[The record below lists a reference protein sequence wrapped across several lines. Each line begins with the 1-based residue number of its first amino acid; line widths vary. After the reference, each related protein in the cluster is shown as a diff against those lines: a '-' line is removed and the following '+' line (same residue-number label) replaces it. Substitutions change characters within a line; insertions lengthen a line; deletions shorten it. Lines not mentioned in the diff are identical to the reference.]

1 MNSCVTYI
9 NNGRIEGINNKVKV
23 LNQVVYG
30 NRNFFNYKIDLSQ
43 MRQNQNKKTRAEQ
56 IEQHTCVYRLKIS
69 GSQWVQRTILTRSNL
84 IINIGFD
91 RQKGMDQR
99 YLIMNQ

>member
-43 MRQNQNKKTRAEQ
+43 MRQNQNKKNTCRA
-56 IEQHTCVYRLKIS
+56 
-69 GSQWVQRTILTRSNL
+69 N
-84 IINIGFD
+84 
-91 RQKGMDQR
+91 
-99 YLIMNQ
+99 